1 MADEAD
7 TKPVEVEA
15 APAAAEEVKPVVDE
29 VSAATGNE
37 ETAVAPDMKAEEVAQ
52 PEAATPASAR
62 TSNGACCHSRRQGQ
76 SNTHGQPRGQVVL

>member
-15 APAAAEEVKPVVDE
+15 APVAAEEVKPVVDE

-62 TSNGACCHSRRQGQ
+62 TSNGACCQSRRPGVQ
-76 SNTHGQPRGQVVL
+76 SSTHGQRGQVVL